1 MPLKFNVSRTM
12 ERTAQA
18 FAALAIAFYSVSG
31 LAYLYFGSWPVTHQ
45 DFWQLYQRA
54 LTHSWLQ
61 SALLKYGPHSI
72 FFPSFFWLTDLRFF
86 HGKQQPLVIAGI
98 LLLSITVSLLLIPI
112 WRDKNVS
119 LTGKILSALVLVT
132 TNFWMGRSIITASG
146 GFNCICSSVMVGA
159 AIAFLVL
166 PRMNGQSRQ
175 WLAALIVVC
184 GGFLASFSFGSG
196 LAIWPTLLLLAW
208 CLRLRTY
215 SIGLL
220 AVASVVAAVVL
231 VMLPG
236 ESQHLQ
242 MQLLP
247 SIAAS
252 GGIWLCQIIGTP
264 VAYAIAGWRP
274 QQLLSQTVES
284 SMSVWFGAAG
294 LTIALVIIGRAVY
307 RRDIGQ
313 SRLKLTGLALVTFSI
328 LVATSIVVPL
338 PLTRGTS
345 SDVDA
350 PRYLFWSTL
359 FWGGL
364 LLLLIARGENVPHLR
379 WIAFCIPLAT
389 PVFAFPSHQRW
400 ALHSKYA
407 QILATDAATSLI
419 NRVRDIETLK
429 IIAPVYLEFP
439 YMVAPQLRAHRLG
452 MFADGLQDWIGLN
465 EASLFAGRHKPEGLL
480 GTCRVS
486 KLVQSDTGAPAAR
499 IVCHVTTRR
508 HIPRIVRCAISP
520 VAWLVDKE
528 TKQGYMTPNR
538 LAVIDSNGIIRG
550 VARSC
555 GMSSFANRVLFQGKF
570 CTTCILGYISD
581 YNPQLHYI
589 VRSADDN
596 VLSEEAL
603 PVQDDVSNNPNS

>member
-1 MPLKFNVSRTM
+1 M
-12 ERTAQA
+12 
-18 FAALAIAFYSVSG
+18 
-31 LAYLYFGSWPVTHQ
+31 
-45 DFWQLYQRA
+45 
-54 LTHSWLQ
+54 
-61 SALLKYGPHSI
+61 
-72 FFPSFFWLTDLRFF
+72 
-86 HGKQQPLVIAGI
+86 
-98 LLLSITVSLLLIPI
+98 
-112 WRDKNVS
+112 
-119 LTGKILSALVLVT
+119 
-132 TNFWMGRSIITASG
+132 
-146 GFNCICSSVMVGA
+146 
-159 AIAFLVL
+159 
-166 PRMNGQSRQ
+166 
-175 WLAALIVVC
+175 
-184 GGFLASFSFGSG
+184 
-196 LAIWPTLLLLAW
+196 
-208 CLRLRTY
+208 
-215 SIGLL
+215 
-220 AVASVVAAVVL
+220 
-231 VMLPG
+231 
-236 ESQHLQ
+236 
-242 MQLLP
+242 
-247 SIAAS
+247 
-252 GGIWLCQIIGTP
+252 
-264 VAYAIAGWRP
+264 
-274 QQLLSQTVES
+274 
-284 SMSVWFGAAG
+284 
-294 LTIALVIIGRAVY
+294 
-307 RRDIGQ
+307 
-313 SRLKLTGLALVTFSI
+313 
-328 LVATSIVVPL
+328 
-338 PLTRGTS
+338 
-345 SDVDA
+345 DA

-364 LLLLIARGENVPHLR
+364 LLLLIARGENVPYLR

-429 IIAPVYLEFP
+429 IIAPVYIEFP

-465 EASLFAGRHKPEGLL
+465 EASLFAGRHKPERLV

-486 KLVQSDTGAPAAR
+486 KLAQCDNGAPAAR

-508 HIPRIVRCAISP
+508 HIPPIVRWAISP

-528 TKQGYMTPNR
+528 TKHGYMTPNR
-538 LAVIDSNGIIRG
+538 LVVIDSNGIVRG

>member
-1 MPLKFNVSRTM
+1 M

-61 SALLKYGPHSI
+61 SALLKYGPHSV
-72 FFPSFFWLTDLRFF
+72 FFPSFFWLTSLRFF
-86 HGKQQPLVIAGI
+86 NGKQQPLVIAGI
-98 LLLSITVSLLLIPI
+98 LLLSITVLLLLIPI

-119 LTGKILSALVLVT
+119 LTGKVLSALVLVT
-132 TNFWMGRSIITASG
+132 TNFWMGRSIITSSG

-166 PRMNGQSRQ
+166 PRMNDQSRQ

-184 GGFLASFSFGSG
+184 AGFLASFSFGSG
-196 LAIWPTLLLLAW
+196 LAIWPTLVLLGW

-215 SIGLL
+215 SISLL
-220 AVASVVAAVVL
+220 AVASVVAAVIL
-231 VMLPG
+231 FMLPG
-236 ESQHLQ
+236 ESQRLQ

-274 QQLLSQTVES
+274 QQLLSQTLES

-294 LTIALVIIGRAVY
+294 LTIAIVMIGRAIY

-328 LVATSIVVPL
+328 FVATTIVVPL

-345 SDVDA
+345 SNVDA

-364 LLLLIARGENVPHLR
+364 LLLLIARGDNVPYLR
-379 WIAFCIPLAT
+379 WLAFCIPLAT

-400 ALHSKYA
+400 ALHAKYA

-429 IIAPVYLEFP
+429 IIAPVYLELP

-465 EASLFAGRHKPEGLL
+465 EASLFAGRHKPESLM

-486 KLVQSDTGAPAAR
+486 KLVQSDNGTPAAR
-499 IVCHVTTRR
+499 IVGHVTTRR
-508 HIPRIVRCAISP
+508 HIPRVVRSAIMP
-520 VAWLVDKE
+520 VAWLVDRE
-528 TKQGYMTPNR
+528 TKQGYMTPNT
-538 LAVIDSNGIIRG
+538 LVVLDSNGIVRG

-555 GMSSFANRVLFQGKF
+555 GMSSFANRVLFQGNF

-596 VLSEEAL
+596 VLSEESL